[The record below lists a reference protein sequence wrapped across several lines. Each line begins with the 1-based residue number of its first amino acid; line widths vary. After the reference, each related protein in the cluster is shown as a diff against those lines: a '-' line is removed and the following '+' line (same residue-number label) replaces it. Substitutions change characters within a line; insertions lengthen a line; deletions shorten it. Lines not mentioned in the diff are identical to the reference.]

1 MKKPLSERFSKG
13 LKQWLAVLPFL
24 AVGMTLFIV
33 FVLYPQI
40 KNIYIALTNYSIMP
54 GSENTFV
61 GISNFAKMFKDI
73 STKGSDAY
81 FFWIAFRNNILAVLV
96 TVPGQLV
103 LGLIVAVLIHNLKTG
118 KNVYK
123 VLLYIAVICDWV
135 VFCNIIDYIFQ
146 PDEGSLVNYC
156 LTTIGILKEPVA
168 WLQNT
173 WTGNF
178 VIWICSI
185 WKGYG
190 WVMII
195 YTAGLLGI
203 PSDQYEAATMDGANA
218 VQKFFHVTLP
228 GLRGTTLYL
237 LINLINGAMNIFI
250 QVFLLTKGDPLG
262 TTDVVMDYIYRRAFN
277 YFDFGY
283 AAACGIV
290 MGIVLFSIYKG
301 LKRLHS
307 YGENI

>member
-1 MKKPLSERFSKG
+1 MKKPLSERFSQG

-118 KNVYK
+118 KN
-123 VLLYIAVICDWV
+123 
-135 VFCNIIDYIFQ
+135 DYIFQ

-237 LINLINGAMNIFI
+237 LINLINGAMSIFI

-290 MGIVLFSIYKG
+290 MGIVVFAISMG
-301 LKRLHS
+301 LKRFLR
-307 YGENI
+307 YGENL

>member
-118 KNVYK
+118 KK
-123 VLLYIAVICDWV
+123 
-135 VFCNIIDYIFQ
+135 CNIKYSYI
-146 PDEGSLVNYC
+146 
-156 LTTIGILKEPVA
+156 
-168 WLQNT
+168 LQLFV
-173 WTGNF
+173 TG
-178 VIWICSI
+178 
-185 WKGYG
+185 
-190 WVMII
+190 
-195 YTAGLLGI
+195 
-203 PSDQYEAATMDGANA
+203 
-218 VQKFFHVTLP
+218 
-228 GLRGTTLYL
+228 
-237 LINLINGAMNIFI
+237 
-250 QVFLLTKGDPLG
+250 
-262 TTDVVMDYIYRRAFN
+262 
-277 YFDFGY
+277 
-283 AAACGIV
+283 
-290 MGIVLFSIYKG
+290 LFSVISLIIFSNRMKEV
-301 LKRLHS
+301 L
-307 YGENI
+307 